1 MKLPTEALFGGKNEM
16 ILGLSRETWR
26 VIGHVRDMALILVI
40 AVGGMYVLANSD
52 KFDAF
57 LNWMVGRH

>member
-1 MKLPTEALFGGKNEM
+1 M

-26 VIGHVRDMALILVI
+26 VIRHVRDMAVILVI
-40 AVGGMYVLANSD
+40 VVGGMYVLSNPD